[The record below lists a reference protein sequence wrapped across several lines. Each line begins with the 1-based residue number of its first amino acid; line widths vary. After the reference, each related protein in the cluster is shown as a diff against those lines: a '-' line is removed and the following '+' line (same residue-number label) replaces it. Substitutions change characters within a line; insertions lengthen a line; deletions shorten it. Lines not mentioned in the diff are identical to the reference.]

1 MRLVH
6 LAPASQD
13 RSIRRTGIAGTR
25 ATLVATAGPT
35 VALRSAVFAMPVVSD
50 FWTTFQWLRELRR
63 GHDQRMVA
71 VYFRVSDDEIVHV
84 GRYGQPHGA
93 MTAAAAAAWV
103 VKSPAGAEVVVP
115 HRVAAKDVLAI
126 RHVRQLVGWTEVPE
140 TSKKFDCVCP
150 ACLPRGDRSFMRR
163 VRGSFAAGVAA
174 VRSARSDEEIISAL
188 GRLEI
193 PLERARGRIEPTK
206 LLALARSRSPRVRQ
220 AAARLLG
227 YFRWS
232 QVQGALLGLLDD
244 DAAKARLECV
254 EALTRTAGIKRSA
267 ALLASASHDAIEHF
281 VELIEYQ
288 VVGAAAI
295 DALERFADHQAI
307 PVRESVRRVAGAL
320 LAEFDGAT
328 QSRLRLESLSG
339 LSWAS

>member
-63 GHDQRMVA
+63 GHDQRIVA

-126 RHVRQLVGWTEVPE
+126 RHVRHPPRVGVPALHGTRWRRE
-140 TSKKFDCVCP
+140 GRRAV
-150 ACLPRGDRSFMRR
+150 PRRDRLAHAEGARR
-163 VRGSFAAGVAA
+163 GQRDDQRAHQAHLRG
-174 VRSARSDEEIISAL
+174 R
-188 GRLEI
+188 
-193 PLERARGRIEPTK
+193 RARPGGNP
-206 LLALARSRSPRVRQ
+206 S
-220 AAARLLG
+220 
-227 YFRWS
+227 
-232 QVQGALLGLLDD
+232 
-244 DAAKARLECV
+244 
-254 EALTRTAGIKRSA
+254 
-267 ALLASASHDAIEHF
+267 
-281 VELIEYQ
+281 
-288 VVGAAAI
+288 
-295 DALERFADHQAI
+295 AI
-307 PVRESVRRVAGAL
+307 PNSS
-320 LAEFDGAT
+320 T
-328 QSRLRLESLSG
+328 
-339 LSWAS
+339 